1 MRNFYIIDTYENF
14 IKIMV
19 HGSDR
24 VKKYFA
30 RFGLSWNNFQS
41 GHGLKMMG
49 ILSSY
54 AHQMHF
60 IS

>member
-1 MRNFYIIDTYENF
+1 
-14 IKIMV
+14 MV
-19 HGSDR
+19 HGSDSDR

-49 ILSSY
+49 ILSVMPNKCTLFHDNKTCNDL
-54 AHQMHF
+54 AKLF
-60 IS
+60 

>member
-1 MRNFYIIDTYENF
+1 
-14 IKIMV
+14 MV

-41 GHGLKMMG
+41 GHSLKMMG